1 MARNTTSTAPAGDKA
16 AQEASVESAEAV
28 LPPAENIPP
37 VDDGEIGTVAPA
49 GDTATQNESIE
60 SAETVL
66 PPEQNIPTV
75 DGEKIGTVVP
85 EGETVSDRKAVVFL
99 GPYHNYSRADMACFE
114 AEIAAQLVERNI
126 AVWPK
131 DAKKALSSRP
141 GEFENDL
148 DIG

>member
-1 MARNTTSTAPAGDKA
+1 MARNTTSA
-16 AQEASVESAEAV
+16 
-28 LPPAENIPP
+28 
-37 VDDGEIGTVAPA
+37 APA
-49 GDTATQNESIE
+49 GDTATQNVSVE
-60 SAETVL
+60 SAEAVL

-75 DGEKIGTVVP
+75 DDGKIGTVVP

-99 GPYHNYSRADMACFE
+99 GPYHSYSRADTACFE
-114 AEIAAQLVERNI
+114 AEIAAQLVERKI

-131 DAKKALSSRP
+131 DAKKALSPRP